1 METLIYNTISI
12 LFEVLLP
19 ILGFIALFAF
29 LAGLLSTLIKIEERL
44 LSVASKV
51 LAALLFCY
59 FFSSITWLRITAY
72 TEALWNFSAN

>member
-12 LFEVLLP
+12 LFDVLLP

-29 LAGLLSTLIKIEERL
+29 LAGLLSTLTKIEERL

-51 LAALLFCY
+51 LATLLFCY

-72 TEALWNFSAN
+72 AKALWNFSAN